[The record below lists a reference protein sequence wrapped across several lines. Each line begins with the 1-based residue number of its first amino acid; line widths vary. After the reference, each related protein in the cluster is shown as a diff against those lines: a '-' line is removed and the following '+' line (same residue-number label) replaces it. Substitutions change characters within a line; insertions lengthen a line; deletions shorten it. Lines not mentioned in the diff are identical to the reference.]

1 MGLWKVRKC
10 HKGDLPKVL
19 ALAERYTSFDA
30 MPTMPD
36 IEMMFERNEDNFF
49 VAEDDRGNIIGFAT
63 GYEKKGIPQE
73 VLMSWKARRVGYL
86 DLMAVHR
93 QHRKK
98 GIGTALLNSVLDQF
112 KVQNID
118 TIHLDVPST
127 EQDAIR
133 LYQKL
138 GFKTRA
144 YSMVKQP

>member
-1 MGLWKVRKC
+1 MRKC
-10 HKGDLPKVL
+10 HKEDLPKVL
-19 ALAERYTSFDA
+19 DLAEKYTSFDA

-36 IEMMFERNEDNFF
+36 IEMMYERNENNFF
-49 VAEDDRGNIIGFAT
+49 VAEDDRGNIHGFAT

-86 DLMAVHR
+86 DLMAVDL
-93 QHRKK
+93 QHRKQ
-98 GIGTALLNSVLDQF
+98 GLGTALLNSVLDQF
-112 KVQNID
+112 EVQNID

>member
-1 MGLWKVRKC
+1 
-10 HKGDLPKVL
+10 
-19 ALAERYTSFDA
+19 
-30 MPTMPD
+30 
-36 IEMMFERNEDNFF
+36 
-49 VAEDDRGNIIGFAT
+49 
-63 GYEKKGIPQE
+63 
-73 VLMSWKARRVGYL
+73 MSWKARRVGYL
-86 DLMAVHR
+86 DLMAVDL
-93 QHRKK
+93 QHRKQ

-112 KVQNID
+112 EVQNID

>member
-1 MGLWKVRKC
+1 MALWKVRKC

-19 ALAERYTSFDA
+19 GLAERYTSFDA

-36 IEMMFERNEDNFF
+36 IEIMFERNEDNFF
-49 VAEDDRGNIIGFAT
+49 VAEDDHGNILGFAT

-73 VLMSWKARRVGYL
+73 VLMSWKAKRVGYL
-86 DLMAVHR
+86 DLMAVDI
-93 QHRKK
+93 QHRKQ
-98 GIGTALLNSVLDQF
+98 GIGTALLKSVLEQF
-112 KVQNID
+112 KCQDID
-118 TIHLDVPST
+118 TIQLDVPST

>member
-1 MGLWKVRKC
+1 VRKC
-10 HKGDLPKVL
+10 HKEDLPKVL
-19 ALAERYTSFDA
+19 GLAARYTSFDA

-36 IEMMFERNEDNFF
+36 VEMMYERNENNFF
-49 VAEDDRGNIIGFAT
+49 VAEDDRGNILGFAT

-86 DLMAVHR
+86 DLMAVDI
-93 QHRKK
+93 QHRKQ
-98 GIGTALLNSVLDQF
+98 GIGTALLKSVLEQF
-112 KVQNID
+112 KDQDID
-118 TIHLDVPST
+118 TIQLDVPST
-127 EQDAIR
+127 GQDAIR